1 MTVPDVS
8 YPARF
13 PFRFIPAFRITELPF
28 GVTPRNSMVTVE
40 EDELQVRFGPWH
52 VSTPRSNISK
62 VSITGPYLFVKT
74 AGPARLTFHDRGLT
88 FASNNQRGVFVEFHE
103 PIPGIEPSGRLRHP
117 NLTVTPADCDGL
129 LALIHPKNR

>member
-8 YPARF
+8 SPARF
-13 PFRFIPAFRITELPF
+13 PFRFTRAFRIASSPF
-28 GVTPRNSMVTVE
+28 GVTPGNSMITVDQRQLE
-40 EDELQVRFGPWH
+40 VRFGPWR
-52 VSTPRSNISK
+52 VSTPRSNIRA

-88 FASNNQRGVFVEFHE
+88 FASNNDRGVFIEFHE

-129 LALIHPKNR
+129 AALLP

>member
-1 MTVPDVS
+1 MPPRAAA
-8 YPARF
+8 YPVDF
-13 PFRFIPAFRITELPF
+13 PFRFIPSFRLVELSF
-28 GVTPRNSMVTVE
+28 GVTPRNSMITVSE
-40 EDELQVRFGPWH
+40 AELRIRFGPWR
-52 VSTPRSNISK
+52 VLTPRDNIRA

-88 FASNNQRGVFVEFHE
+88 FASNNQRGVLIEFHE

-129 LALIHPKNR
+129 AALLTP